1 MIEVLSETEKELQLQ
16 ERFEMLNPGKK
27 SFLRGE
33 KSVAIY
39 GIKSILNLI
48 SHHKSA
54 FSIIQVDL
62 FDFFL

>member
-1 MIEVLSETEKELQLQ
+1 MIEVLSEIEKELQLR

-54 FSIIQVDL
+54 SSINQAHL
-62 FDFFL
+62 FDSFL